1 MRYRSTTRPG
11 LAGLFAAAVLLVA
24 LAACGGN
31 ATAADPATSLGTAHG
46 DTSGAGGSAPPAGDP
61 GSPADTAGASDA
73 ADVSSAAARY
83 TTPLSGVC
91 PKTIVLQWNWWP
103 QPEQAWS
110 YQLIGNAGTADTQHY
125 TYTGPLGSTGVDLQ
139 IRSGGPA
146 TGGQLPVAQM
156 YADDSILLGV
166 TTTEDSVGD
175 AADFPTVS
183 VFTYAQKTPLV
194 FFWGNPTW
202 NFKNLTDIKN
212 SGQTVL
218 AFDGS
223 PFLGVLEGKGLLDP
237 AQVDQSYDGTP
248 GRFIVNDGNVIQQ
261 GFLTSEVY
269 QYQHDI
275 PQWDKPVKY
284 VMVGDEYHAYHSQVS
299 IRADKLAAN
308 RACLTK
314 LVPLLQQAAV
324 DYAHDPGPTNT
335 VLLNYVAKLAGT
347 GWTLSKGLTQWAD
360 TQSLKAGI
368 VANGTDGTFGS
379 FDMNRVRTFIADATP
394 VFQAEG
400 KKVPAG
406 LTPQDIVTNEF
417 LDPSI
422 SL

>member
-1 MRYRSTTRPG
+1 MRHRPTLGRALLGLSAALTLLAAVPACGNDAAAAGTPASRNSRPAAGSTDSTT
-11 LAGLFAAAVLLVA
+11 
-24 LAACGGN
+24 
-31 ATAADPATSLGTAHG
+31 
-46 DTSGAGGSAPPAGDP
+46 DP
-61 GSPADTAGASDA
+61 G
-73 ADVSSAAARY
+73 SAAARY
-83 TTPLSGVC
+83 TTPLAGVC
-91 PKTIVLQWNWWP
+91 PATIVLQWNWWP

-110 YQLIGNAGTADTQHY
+110 YQLIGDAGTADTQKY
-125 TYTGPLGSTGVDLQ
+125 TYSGPLGSTGVDLE

-156 YADDSILLGV
+156 YADDSILLGI

-175 AADFPTVS
+175 AEDFPTVS
-183 VFTYAQKTPLV
+183 VFTYAQKSPLV
-194 FFWGNPTW
+194 FFWGNPDW
-202 NFKNLTDIKN
+202 DFKDLADIKN

-237 AQVDQSYDGTP
+237 AQVDQSYNGDP
-248 GRFIVNDGNVIQQ
+248 GRFIVEDGNVIEQ

-275 PQWDKPVKY
+275 PDWGKPVKY
-284 VMVGDEYHAYHSQVS
+284 VLVGDEYSAYHSQVS
-299 IRADKLAAN
+299 IRADKLEAN

-324 DYAHDPGPTNT
+324 DYAHEPGPTNQ
-335 VLLNYVAKLAGT
+335 VLLDYVAKLTGT
-347 GWTLSKGLTQWAD
+347 GWTLSKGITEWAD
-360 TQSLKAGI
+360 TQALRAGI

-379 FDMNRVRTFIADATP
+379 FDLARVTSFIADATP
-394 VFQAEG
+394 VLQAQG
-400 KKVPAG
+400 KKVPVDLA
-406 LTPQDIVTNEF
+406 PADIVTNQF
-417 LDPSI
+417 LDPGI

>member
-1 MRYRSTTRPG
+1 MSHRLLLRPR
-11 LAGLFAAAVLLVA
+11 LAGLAAAAALLVA
-24 LAACGGN
+24 LASCGGN
-31 ATAADPATSLGTAHG
+31 AGGTGAPTSPTG
-46 DTSGAGGSAPPAGDP
+46 GAGGTASGDP
-61 GSPADTAGASDA
+61 ASSGSVAATDAGGSSD
-73 ADVSSAAARY
+73 AAARY
-83 TTPLSGVC
+83 TTPLAGVC
-91 PKTIVLQWNWWP
+91 PKTVVLQWNWWP

-110 YQLIGNAGTADTQHY
+110 YQLIGDAGTADTQHY
-125 TYTGPLGSTGVDLQ
+125 TYTGPLGSTGVNLE

-146 TGGQLPVAQM
+146 TAGQLPVAQM
-156 YADDSILLGV
+156 YSDDSILLGV

-194 FFWGNPTW
+194 FFWGNPDW

-223 PFLGVLEGKGLLDP
+223 PFLGVLEGQGLLDP
-237 AQVDQSYDGTP
+237 AQVDQSYDGDP
-248 GRFIVNDGNVIQQ
+248 GRFIVDDGNVIEQ

-269 QYQHDI
+269 RYQHDI

-284 VMVGDEYHAYHSQVS
+284 VLVGDEYHAYHSQVS
-299 IRADKLAAN
+299 IRADKLEAN
-308 RACLTK
+308 RACLSK

-324 DYAHDPGPTNT
+324 DYAHDPGPTNA
-335 VLLNYVAKLAGT
+335 VLLDYVSKLAGT
-347 GWTLSKGLTQWAD
+347 GWTLSKGITEWAD
-360 TQSLKAGI
+360 SQSLKAGI

-379 FDMNRVRTFIADATP
+379 FDMNRVSAFISAVTP
-394 VFQAEG
+394 VFQAQG
-400 KKVPAG
+400 KKVPAD
-406 LTPQDIVTNEF
+406 LKPQDIVTNEF